1 MSRPRRPG
9 AGLTPIPRRRGRRAR
24 CGHPRAHAGWPARSG
39 RGRDRRNRPGWW
51 RAGLRSPWS
60 VSLEATGGHRG
71 DVPATRPAWA
81 AYTVTAMQGAQKLTP
96 LDASFLHL
104 ETPRTHM
111 HIGGVAI
118 FEPSPLGT
126 GRALYE
132 ALARAIAPRLD
143 LMPRY
148 RQKVEFVPL
157 SLDTP
162 VWVDDPDF
170 EMSNH
175 LLRAALPKPGGDLEL
190 QELIGRVFSRP
201 LDRRRPLW
209 EIYIVEGLR
218 DGRWALLTKS
228 HHAMVDGISNLE
240 LATILLDVEPDPEPD
255 GRAFGVSHWEPEES
269 PSSMGLLINSLRER
283 VTRPA
288 RLLSAARAVAGQ
300 PGRLGNALRDTAS
313 GLVAMADHFGTS
325 SSAINGRT
333 GPSRSYRYSRFPLE
347 DFRTIKAAFGGT
359 INDIV
364 LAVVSGGLRR
374 FLITRGVDPEDEA
387 LQALCPVSIRDT
399 RERTA
404 LGNRLTMLLVKL
416 PTAEADPKRRIAA
429 VRSTVDALKA
439 RKQAVGADFL
449 LNLAGF
455 APSTLHA
462 MVARASLRQI
472 AFNVIVTNVPG
483 PQLPL
488 YCQGAKLV
496 EVFPIAFLY
505 DGQQLAIAIF
515 SYNGMLNFGYLVDAQ
530 GVPDVDVFAECVEEG
545 LRELLEAAGAQTGE
559 STAPARQ
566 PSARRQRAVR
576 TTSVGSTPRRGSVG

>member
-1 MSRPRRPG
+1 MAVPRVVQFP
-9 AGLTPIPRRRGRRAR
+9 
-24 CGHPRAHAGWPARSG
+24 
-39 RGRDRRNRPGWW
+39 
-51 RAGLRSPWS
+51 
-60 VSLEATGGHRG
+60 
-71 DVPATRPAWA
+71 
-81 AYTVTAMQGAQKLTP
+81 AMQGAQKLTP

-126 GRALYE
+126 GRALYDG
-132 ALARAIAPRLD
+132 LAKAIAPRLD

-148 RQKVEFVPL
+148 RQKLAFVPL

-170 EMSNH
+170 DMSNH
-175 LLRAALPKPGGDLEL
+175 LLRAALPKPGSDQEL
-190 QELIGRVFSRP
+190 QELIGRVFSRQ

-209 EIYIVEGLR
+209 EIYIVEGLPE
-218 DGRWALLTKS
+218 GRWALLTKS

-240 LATILLDVEPDPEPD
+240 LATILLDVDPVPSKQP
-255 GRAFGVSHWEPEES
+255 FGVSRWEARES
-269 PSSMGLLINSLRER
+269 PSTFGLLIDSLRTR

-288 RLLSAARAVAGQ
+288 RVLSAARAVAGQ
-300 PGRLGNALRDTAS
+300 PGRLANALRDTAS
-313 GLVAMADHFGTS
+313 GLVSMAEHMGAPK
-325 SSAINGRT
+325 SAINGKT
-333 GPSRSYRYSRFPLE
+333 GPARAYGYSRFPLE
-347 DFRTIKAAFGGT
+347 DFRTIKSAFGGT

-364 LAVVSGGLRR
+364 LAAVAGGLRN
-374 FLITRGVDPEDEA
+374 FLIARGIDPDDEKQA

-399 RERTA
+399 SERTA
-404 LGNRLTMLLVKL
+404 LGNRLAMLLVKL
-416 PTAEADPKRRIAA
+416 PIAEADPERRIAA
-429 VRSTVDALKA
+429 VRTTVDGLKA

-472 AFNVIVTNVPG
+472 AFNLIVTNVPG
-483 PQLPL
+483 PQFPL

-505 DGQQLAIAIF
+505 DGQWLSVAIF
-515 SYNGMLNFGYLVDAQ
+515 SYSGTLNFGYLVDAQ
-530 GVPDVDVFAECVEEG
+530 GIPDVDVLGQSVEEG
-545 LRELLEAAGAQTGE
+545 LRELVDAARASTGRQAATGARGDASLTGRRAKSTAGKRAARSRTPAGKSAAGSSSRNGPREAD
-559 STAPARQ
+559 TASKSR
-566 PSARRQRAVR
+566 S
-576 TTSVGSTPRRGSVG
+576 RGRGAA

>member
-1 MSRPRRPG
+1 
-9 AGLTPIPRRRGRRAR
+9 
-24 CGHPRAHAGWPARSG
+24 
-39 RGRDRRNRPGWW
+39 
-51 RAGLRSPWS
+51 
-60 VSLEATGGHRG
+60 
-71 DVPATRPAWA
+71 
-81 AYTVTAMQGAQKLTP
+81 MQGAQKLTP

-126 GRALYE
+126 GRALYDG
-132 ALARAIAPRLD
+132 LAKAIAPRLD

-148 RQKVEFVPL
+148 RQKLAFVPMN
-157 SLDTP
+157 LDTP

-170 EMSNH
+170 DMSNH
-175 LLRAALPKPGGDLEL
+175 LLRAALPKPGGDQEL
-190 QELIGRVFSRP
+190 QEFIGRVFSRQ

-209 EIYIVEGLR
+209 EIFIVEGLR

-240 LATILLDVEPDPEPD
+240 LATILLDVEPEP
-255 GRAFGVSHWEPEES
+255 GKQPFGISRWEARES

-288 RLLSAARAVAGQ
+288 RVLSAARAVAGQ
-300 PGRLGNALRDTAS
+300 PLRLANALRDTAS
-313 GLVAMADHFGTS
+313 GLASMAEHMGS
-325 SSAINGRT
+325 PKSPINGKT
-333 GPSRSYRYSRFPLE
+333 GPARSFAYSRFPLE
-347 DFRTIKAAFGGT
+347 EFRLIKQAFGGT

-364 LAVVSGGLRR
+364 LAVVAGGLRH
-374 FLITRGVDPEDEA
+374 FLVARGVDPDDERSA

-399 RERTA
+399 SERTA
-404 LGNRLTMLLVKL
+404 LGNRLAMLLVKL
-416 PTAEADPKRRIAA
+416 PISEADPQQRIAK
-429 VRSTVDALKA
+429 VRTTVDALKA

-472 AFNVIVTNVPG
+472 AFNLIVTNVPG
-483 PQLPL
+483 PQFPL

-505 DGQQLAIAIF
+505 DGQELAIAIF
-515 SYNGMLNFGYLVDAQ
+515 SYSGMLNFGYLVDAQ

-545 LRELLEAAGAQTGE
+545 LRELVEAA
-559 STAPARQ
+559 
-566 PSARRQRAVR
+566 RAVTGQHDGKPEKPAAR
-576 TTSVGSTPRRGSVG
+576 GRSKPAAANPGARKPASAKRSTRKPAASRKPSRHRGAA

>member
-1 MSRPRRPG
+1 
-9 AGLTPIPRRRGRRAR
+9 
-24 CGHPRAHAGWPARSG
+24 
-39 RGRDRRNRPGWW
+39 
-51 RAGLRSPWS
+51 
-60 VSLEATGGHRG
+60 
-71 DVPATRPAWA
+71 
-81 AYTVTAMQGAQKLTP
+81 MQGAQKLTP

-126 GRALYE
+126 GRALYDG
-132 ALARAIAPRLD
+132 LATAIAPRLD

-148 RQKVEFVPL
+148 RQKLAFVPL

-170 EMSNH
+170 DMSNH
-175 LLRAALPKPGGDLEL
+175 LLRAALPKPGGDREL
-190 QELIGRVFSRP
+190 RDLIGRVFSRQ

-209 EIYIVEGLR
+209 EIYIVEALR

-240 LATILLDVEPDPEPD
+240 LATLLLDVDPEP
-255 GRAFGVSHWEPEES
+255 GRQPFGVSRWEARES
-269 PSSMGLLINSLRER
+269 PTGMGLFINSLRER
-283 VTRPA
+283 VTRPV
-288 RLLSAARAVAGQ
+288 RMLNAARAVAGQ
-300 PGRLGNALRDTAS
+300 PGRLANALRDTAS
-313 GLVAMADHFGTS
+313 GLASMAEHMGTAKS
-325 SSAINGRT
+325 TINGKT
-333 GPSRSYRYSRFPLE
+333 GPTRSYAYSRFPLG
-347 DFRTIKAAFGGT
+347 DFRTIKGAFGGT

-364 LAVVSGGLRR
+364 LAVVASGLRH
-374 FLITRGVDPEDEA
+374 FLIARGVDPDDEQEA

-399 RERTA
+399 SERTA
-404 LGNRLTMLLVKL
+404 LGNRLAMLLVRL
-416 PTAEADPKRRIAA
+416 PIGEVDPERRIAE
-429 VRSTVDALKA
+429 VRRTVDALKA

-472 AFNVIVTNVPG
+472 AFNLIVTNVPG
-483 PQLPL
+483 PQFPL

-505 DGQQLAIAIF
+505 DGQELAIAIF
-515 SYNGMLNFGYLVDAQ
+515 SYLGQLNFGYLVDAQ
-530 GVPDVDVFAECVEEG
+530 GVPDIDVFAQCVEEG
-545 LRELLEAAGAQTGE
+545 MRELVEAARADSGE
-559 STAPARQ
+559 TAGLVGRPRVRRKPAAAAKAAPARRAPGRRAR
-566 PSARRQRAVR
+566 PSGAGSKAATKSRNA
-576 TTSVGSTPRRGSVG
+576 STPSTATGAARPGRSSTAHWGAA

>member
-1 MSRPRRPG
+1 
-9 AGLTPIPRRRGRRAR
+9 
-24 CGHPRAHAGWPARSG
+24 
-39 RGRDRRNRPGWW
+39 
-51 RAGLRSPWS
+51 
-60 VSLEATGGHRG
+60 
-71 DVPATRPAWA
+71 
-81 AYTVTAMQGAQKLTP
+81 MQGAQKLTP

-126 GRALYE
+126 GRALYDG
-132 ALARAIAPRLD
+132 LAKAIAPRLD

-148 RQKVEFVPL
+148 RQKLAFVPL

-170 EMSNH
+170 HMSNH
-175 LLRAALPKPGGDLEL
+175 LLRAALPKPGGDE
-190 QELIGRVFSRP
+190 EMRDFIGRVFSRQ

-240 LATILLDVEPDPEPD
+240 LATILMDVEPEP
-255 GRAFGVSHWEPEES
+255 GKQPFGVSRWEARES

-283 VTRPA
+283 VTRPV
-288 RLLSAARAVAGQ
+288 RVLNAARAVAGQ
-300 PGRLGNALRDTAS
+300 PGRLANALRDTAS
-313 GLVAMADHFGTS
+313 GLAAMAEHMGAPK
-325 SSAINGRT
+325 SAINGKT
-333 GPSRSYRYSRFPLE
+333 GPARGYAYSRFPLE
-347 DFRTIKAAFGGT
+347 DFRLIKSQFGGT

-364 LAVVSGGLRR
+364 LAAVAGGLRH
-374 FLITRGVDPEDEA
+374 FLIARGIDPDDEQQA

-399 RERTA
+399 SERTA
-404 LGNRLTMLLVKL
+404 LGNRLAMLLVKL
-416 PTAEADPKRRIAA
+416 PISEADPERRIAA
-429 VRSTVDALKA
+429 VRTTVDALKA

-455 APSTLHA
+455 SPSTLHA

-472 AFNVIVTNVPG
+472 AFNLIVTNVPG
-483 PQLPL
+483 PQYPL

-505 DGQQLAIAIF
+505 DGQQLSVAIF
-515 SYNGMLNFGYLVDAQ
+515 SYLGMLNFGYLVDAQ
-530 GVPDVDVFAECVEEG
+530 GMSDVLVLADCVEEG
-545 LRELLEAAGAQTGE
+545 LRELVEAARVHSGE
-559 STAPARQ
+559 TDVRPARS
-566 PSARRQRAVR
+566 SAAPKKAAGRTKTAAAAPKSKAVR
-576 TTSVGSTPRRGSVG
+576 KSAAANSAKSAAPRKPRTAAKREPNTRRRGAA

>member
-1 MSRPRRPG
+1 M
-9 AGLTPIPRRRGRRAR
+9 
-24 CGHPRAHAGWPARSG
+24 
-39 RGRDRRNRPGWW
+39 
-51 RAGLRSPWS
+51 
-60 VSLEATGGHRG
+60 E
-71 DVPATRPAWA
+71 
-81 AYTVTAMQGAQKLTP
+81 GAQKLTP

-126 GRALYE
+126 GRALYDG
-132 ALARAIAPRLD
+132 LAKAIAPRLD

-148 RQKVEFVPL
+148 RQKLAFVPL

-170 EMSNH
+170 DMSNH
-175 LLRAALPKPGGDLEL
+175 LVRAALPKPGGDREL
-190 QELIGRVFSRP
+190 QELIGRVFSRQ

-240 LATILLDVEPDPEPD
+240 LATILLDVEPEP
-255 GRAFGVSHWEPEES
+255 GKHPFGVSRWEAREAPTG
-269 PSSMGLLINSLRER
+269 MGLLLNSLRER

-288 RLLSAARAVAGQ
+288 RVLSAARAVAGQ
-300 PGRLGNALRDTAS
+300 PGRLANALRDTAS
-313 GLVAMADHFGTS
+313 GLASMAEHMGVPKS
-325 SSAINGRT
+325 PINGKT
-333 GPSRSYRYSRFPLE
+333 GPARGFGYSRFPLA
-347 DFRTIKAAFGGT
+347 DFRLIKGAFGGT

-364 LAVVSGGLRR
+364 LAAVAGGLRH
-374 FLITRGVDPEDEA
+374 FLVARGVDPDDERSA

-399 RERTA
+399 SERTA
-404 LGNRLTMLLVKL
+404 LGNRLAMLLVKL
-416 PTAEADPKRRIAA
+416 PIGEADPERRIAK
-429 VRSTVDALKA
+429 VRTTVDALKA

-472 AFNVIVTNVPG
+472 AFNLIVTNVPG
-483 PQLPL
+483 PQFAL
-488 YCQGAKLV
+488 YCQGARLV

-515 SYNGMLNFGYLVDAQ
+515 SYDGMLNFGYLVDSQ
-530 GVPDVDVFAECVEEG
+530 GIPDVDVFAECVEEG
-545 LRELLEAAGAQTGE
+545 LRELREAAAAATPE
-559 STAPARQ
+559 TAPAA
-566 PSARRQRAVR
+566 ARRGAGAKSKRAGAATA
-576 TTSVGSTPRRGSVG
+576 TTTRKAASAKSSAKKQPARRGKPRKTPSRHRGAA

>member
-1 MSRPRRPG
+1 
-9 AGLTPIPRRRGRRAR
+9 
-24 CGHPRAHAGWPARSG
+24 
-39 RGRDRRNRPGWW
+39 
-51 RAGLRSPWS
+51 
-60 VSLEATGGHRG
+60 
-71 DVPATRPAWA
+71 
-81 AYTVTAMQGAQKLTP
+81 MQGAQKLTP

-126 GRALYE
+126 GRALYDG
-132 ALARAIAPRLD
+132 LSKAIAPRLD

-148 RQKVEFVPL
+148 RQKLAFVPL

-170 EMSNH
+170 DMGNH
-175 LLRAALPKPGGDLEL
+175 LVRAALPKPGGDEEL
-190 QELIGRVFSRP
+190 QDLIGRVFSRQ

-240 LATILLDVEPDPEPD
+240 LATILLDVDAEP
-255 GRAFGVSHWEPEES
+255 GRQPFGVSRWEARES
-269 PSSMGLLINSLRER
+269 PSGMGLLINSLRER

-288 RLLSAARAVAGQ
+288 RVLSAARAVAGQ
-300 PGRLGNALRDTAS
+300 PGRLANALRDTAS
-313 GLVAMADHFGTS
+313 GLASMAEHMGVPKS
-325 SSAINGRT
+325 PINGKT
-333 GPSRSYRYSRFPLE
+333 GPARSFAYSRFPLQ
-347 DFRTIKAAFGGT
+347 DFRLIKAAFGGT

-364 LAVVSGGLRR
+364 LAAVAGGLRH
-374 FLITRGVDPEDEA
+374 FLVARGVDPDDERAA
-387 LQALCPVSIRDT
+387 LQALCPVSIRDSS
-399 RERTA
+399 ERTA
-404 LGNRLTMLLVKL
+404 LGNRLAMLLVRL
-416 PTAEADPKRRIAA
+416 PISEADPQRRITA
-429 VRSTVDALKA
+429 VRTTVDALKA

-472 AFNVIVTNVPG
+472 AFNLIVTNVPG
-483 PQLPL
+483 PQFPL

-515 SYNGMLNFGYLVDAQ
+515 SYNGTLNFGYLVDAQ
-530 GVPDVDVFAECVEEG
+530 GMPDVDVFAECVEEG
-545 LRELLEAAGAQTGE
+545 LRELIEAARAATGE
-559 STAPARQ
+559 SAAPARKRVTRR
-566 PSARRQRAVR
+566 PSKPTVASKRASKTARPQAKP
-576 TTSVGSTPRRGSVG
+576 TTRRSATTRKPTSRDRGAA